1 MEQKSYNFHILQV
14 FQLVTTR
21 MNAFFNFLLLDL
33 DSCLEGLSL
42 AAFKVV
48 SKRLCLIVISI
59 VVVIKS

>member
-14 FQLVTTR
+14 FHVSR